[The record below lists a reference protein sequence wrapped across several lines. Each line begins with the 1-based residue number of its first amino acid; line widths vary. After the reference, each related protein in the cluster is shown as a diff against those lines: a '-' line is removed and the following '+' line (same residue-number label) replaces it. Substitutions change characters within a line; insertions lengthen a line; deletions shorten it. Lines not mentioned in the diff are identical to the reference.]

1 MTKTQNKSLDLA
13 GQSKMEKAAR
23 AELEA
28 LYRSKD
34 EDPDPSEWER
44 REVERPF
51 SANVAPNAAPDGKNE
66 KSLEYSYS

>member
-44 REVERPF
+44 REVERP
-51 SANVAPNAAPDGKNE
+51 SRQMLRQMQRRMVKM
-66 KSLEYSYS
+66 KSL